1 MAIFS
6 VLDFVAVLV
15 AANAVYFF
23 GLSIY
28 RLYFHP
34 LAKYPGPLLW
44 RLTQWPEAKSAWAG
58 RRHVDLQLLHE
69 KYGDIVRFGPD
80 KLSFRTAQAVND
92 IYTDRRANMVKTGWT
107 HAGEMINP
115 GITTHVV
122 SDRQLHAAKRK
133 LLNNAFSDRAMS
145 NLDKYIVERIRDWCA
160 YLAQTDGSNTEEK
173 SAWSKDRDM
182 GHWSTLLTID
192 VLGELCFGAS
202 FDAMKTGG
210 CYIMELL
217 ISSSRFL
224 QAVSDILPPSSTSKM
239 LIDAKVCFLPPR
251 ELLFPFMK
259 PHHLSAIG
267 RATGAQNLI
276 NKVRFRQ
283 DIGKLV
289 EKRFAVEK
297 ADAEKSEGD
306 KRKDFFYYLLRAKDP
321 QTGETFLPKD
331 LVGEAALL
339 VGAGSDTSSTA
350 LSALFFYLTRN
361 ERALKKLEEEIRTAF
376 TDVEEIK
383 YSARLTNLPYLR
395 ACIDEAMRMSPPV
408 PGLLDRLV
416 LPGGAMIDGRHIP
429 AGTTV
434 GVPIYAIHHNETYFP
449 NSFSYIP
456 ERWIPGPES
465 SATAGFTVTP
475 TSVEVAKI
483 AFHAFSSGPRGCVG
497 KNMAYMELYTAVARV
512 MFLFDTRLK
521 EGDHTGEGGGGVE
534 WATGEGRH
542 RKDEYQLRDW
552 LISDRVGP
560 VVQFKS
566 REGVEL
572 AAPAA

>member
-1 MAIFS
+1 MAVFS
-6 VLDFVAVLV
+6 VVDFVVVLG
-15 AANAVYFF
+15 AANVVYFI

-44 RLTQWPEAKSAWAG
+44 KLTQWPEARSAWSG
-58 RRHVDLQLLHE
+58 RRHVDLALLHE

-80 KLSFRTAQAVND
+80 KLSFRTARAVND
-92 IYTDRRANMVKTGWT
+92 IYTDRRANMIKTGWT
-107 HAGEMINP
+107 HTGEMINP
-115 GITTHVV
+115 GITTHIL
-122 SDRQLHAAKRK
+122 SDRQLHAAKRR
-133 LLNNAFSDRAMS
+133 LLNNAFSDRAMG
-145 NLDKYIVERIRDWCA
+145 NLDKYILERIREWCA
-160 YLAQTDGSNTEEK
+160 YLAQPDDSDPEK
-173 SAWSKDRDM
+173 KSSWSKDRDM
-182 GHWSTLLTID
+182 AHWSTFLTID

-202 FDAMKTGG
+202 FNAMKTEG

-217 ISSSRFL
+217 ISSARFQ
-224 QAVSDILPPSSTSKM
+224 QAVSDIFPPSSNSTM
-239 LIDAKVCFLPPR
+239 LINAKVSFLPPR

-259 PHHLSAIG
+259 PHHLYAIG
-267 RATGAQNLI
+267 RAVGSQELLQ
-276 NKVRFRQ
+276 KVRFRQ

-289 EKRFAVEK
+289 EKRYAVEK

-306 KRKDFFYYLLRAKDP
+306 KRKDFFYYLLHAKDP

-350 LSALFFYLTRN
+350 ISALFFYLTRN
-361 ERALKKLEEEIRTAF
+361 ERALKKLQDEVRAAF

-383 YSARLTNLPYLR
+383 YSARLTNLRYLR

-416 LPGGAMIDGRHIP
+416 LQGGATIDGHHIP

-434 GVPIYAIHHNETYFP
+434 GVPIYALHHNETYFP
-449 NSFSYIP
+449 NSSSFIP

-465 SATAGFTVTP
+465 SATAGFLVTP
-475 TSVEVAKI
+475 TSVEVAKN

-521 EGDHTGEGGGGVE
+521 EGDHTGEGGAVE
-534 WATGEGRH
+534 WATGAGRH
-542 RKDEYQLRDW
+542 RKGEYQLRDW

-560 VVQFKS
+560 VVQFKR